1 MKIKYSKT
9 TDEALR
15 RYLAKDSDEE
25 KEQLEHNRREKRK
38 YQETLRRISKNKAK
52 MAKRKE
58 KLEKLE
64 LDSALE
70 LERQNDETDSEDELE
85 EQQSNAGLVKIED
98 TKIILP
104 KSIFKDVK
112 KRKRQISSDQDGAV
126 VIGESSLAIHKTLSH
141 L

>member
-1 MKIKYSKT
+1 
-9 TDEALR
+9 
-15 RYLAKDSDEE
+15 
-25 KEQLEHNRREKRK
+25 
-38 YQETLRRISKNKAK
+38 

>member
-1 MKIKYSKT
+1 M
-9 TDEALR
+9 R

-25 KEQLEHNRREKRK
+25 KEQMEHARREKRK

-70 LERQNDETDSEDELE
+70 LEKQNDETDSEDETE
-85 EQQSNAGLVKIED
+85 IAAGNNNGLVKIED
-98 TKIILP
+98 TKIFLP
-104 KSIFKDVK
+104 KSIFKDIK
-112 KRKRQISSDQDGAV
+112 KRKRQISSDQDANSM
-126 VIGESSLAIHKTLSH
+126 IGQLHIHSVHVLLYKCIL
-141 L
+141 LLY